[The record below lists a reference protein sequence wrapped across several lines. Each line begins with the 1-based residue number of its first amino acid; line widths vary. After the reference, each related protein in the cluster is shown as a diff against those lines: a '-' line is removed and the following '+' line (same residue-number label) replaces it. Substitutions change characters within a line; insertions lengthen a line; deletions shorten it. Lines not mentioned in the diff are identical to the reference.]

1 MHQNGHQCE
10 CIDLVKKSVVEH
22 TQCGC
27 VEYKEKFETGSGYS
41 CPECTIED
49 LSSDEIRKV
58 ATVSEC
64 QLCGNVIF
72 NKDSLRGSPQELTHK
87 TTQDL
92 LTTAQQDAR
101 KRTWTVTRQLHDL
114 FRSKLTIHSKN

>member
-10 CIDLVKKSVVEH
+10 CIDLVRKTVVEH

-27 VEYKEKFETGSGYS
+27 VEYKETFKTGSGYS
-41 CPECTIED
+41 CPECNIED
-49 LSSDEIRKV
+49 LSYEKIRKI

-72 NKDSLRGSPQELTHK
+72 NKDSLRASPQNLTHK
-87 TTQDL
+87 TTEDL
-92 LTTAQQDAR
+92 LTAAQEDAR
-101 KRTWTVTRQLHDL
+101 KRTWTVTWQLYEL
-114 FRSKLTIHSKN
+114 FRSKLTIASKN